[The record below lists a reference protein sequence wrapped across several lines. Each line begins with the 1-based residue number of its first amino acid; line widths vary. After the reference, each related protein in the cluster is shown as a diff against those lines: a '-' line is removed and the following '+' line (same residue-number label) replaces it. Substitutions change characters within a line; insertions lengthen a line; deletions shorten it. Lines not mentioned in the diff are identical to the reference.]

1 MASNGNI
8 KTENYI
14 EIEDENMTVLINIL
28 GIIVLIGGLYLF
40 SANKKMVNKK
50 MIIKAFV
57 IQIVL
62 AFLLVKFPLG
72 RATLEVVSDFVT
84 NILSY
89 GVVGLEFIF
98 GTLSSSE
105 GVSGYIF
112 GIQVLGNIIFISA
125 LVAGLYYLGVIGA
138 VVKVIGGVIGKILG
152 TSKVESFVAVANMF
166 LGQTESPILVSKYLG
181 GMTESEIM
189 LVLVSGMGSMSATV
203 LMGYA
208 GMGIPMEY
216 LLIGGALVP
225 LGSIIVSKLLLP
237 EVNIRQSEALDE
249 AAITTDQDVSID
261 NKGDNANLIAA
272 VSQGASDG
280 LSMALGI
287 GASLIAIIS
296 LVALV
301 NGLLSIV
308 GLSLEQILSY
318 LFAPIGFLMGLPKQ
332 DILTASQLL
341 GSKLV
346 LNEFVAFGQLGEVIN
361 SLDYR
366 SGLMMAISLTGF
378 ANISSMGICISGI
391 SVFCP
396 EKRNQL
402 AKLAFKGMLGGFFV
416 SVLSA
421 LVVGLIIAL

>member
-1 MASNGNI
+1 
-8 KTENYI
+8 
-14 EIEDENMTVLINIL
+14 MTVLINIL
-28 GIIVLIGGLYLF
+28 GIVVLLGGLYLF
-40 SANKKMVNKK
+40 SSNKDKINKK
-50 MIIKAFV
+50 MIVKALV
-57 IQIVL
+57 IQLVL

-72 RATLEVVSDFVT
+72 RVALGWVSDVVT

-89 GVVGLEFIF
+89 GAVGLDFIF
-98 GTLSSSE
+98 GSLADAGAPT
-105 GVSGYIF
+105 GMVF
-112 GIQVLGNIIFISA
+112 GISVLGNIIFISA
-125 LVAGLYYLGVIGA
+125 LVAALYYLGVIGA
-138 VVKVIGGVIGKILG
+138 VVKVIGGIIGKILG

-166 LGQTESPILVSKYLG
+166 LGQTESPILVSKYLSS
-181 GMTESEIM
+181 MTESEIM

-225 LGSIIVSKLLLP
+225 LGSIIVSKLILP
-237 EVNIRQSEALDE
+237 EVNEKKSLALDE
-249 AAITTDQDVSID
+249 AAISSDNDVSID

-272 VSQGASDG
+272 ISQGASDG

-296 LVALV
+296 LVALI
-301 NGLLSIV
+301 NGALGVV

-318 LFAPIGFLMGLPKQ
+318 VFAPIGFLMGLPKEE
-332 DILTASQLL
+332 ILTASQLL

-346 LNEFVAFGQLGEVIN
+346 LNEFVAFGQLGEILN
-361 SLDYR
+361 NLDYR
-366 SGLMMAISLTGF
+366 SGLMMAVSLTGF

-402 AKLAFKGMLGGFFV
+402 AKLAFRGMLGGFLV

-421 LVVGLIIAL
+421 LIVGLIIAL

>member
-1 MASNGNI
+1 M
-8 KTENYI
+8 
-14 EIEDENMTVLINIL
+14 EILINAI
-28 GIIVLIGGLYLF
+28 GIIVLLGGLYIF
-40 SANKKMVNKK
+40 SSNKKYIDKK
-50 MIIKAFV
+50 MILKAF
-57 IQIVL
+57 ILQFIL

-72 RATLEVVSDFVT
+72 RAALEWVSDIVT

-89 GVVGLEFIF
+89 GSVGLEFIF
-98 GTLSSSE
+98 GSLSSANAPTGS
-105 GVSGYIF
+105 IF
-112 GIQVLGNIIFISA
+112 GIQVLGNIIFVSA
-125 LVAGLYYLGVIGA
+125 LVAALYYLGIIGA
-138 VVKVIGGVIGKILG
+138 IVKTIGGIMGNILG

-189 LVLVSGMGSMSATV
+189 LVLISGMGSMSATV
-203 LMGYA
+203 LIGYA
-208 GMGIPMEY
+208 AMGIPMEY

-225 LGSIIVSKLLLP
+225 LGSIIVSKIILP
-237 EVNIRQSEALDE
+237 ETQINKSLALDE
-249 AAITTDQDVSID
+249 AATSTDEEVTID

-272 VSQGASDG
+272 ISQGAVDG
-280 LSMALGI
+280 LNMALGI
-287 GASLIAIIS
+287 GASLIAIIA

-301 NGLLSIV
+301 NGVLSIV

-318 LFAPIGFLMGLPKQ
+318 VFAPIGFLMGLPRGS
-332 DILTASQLL
+332 ILTASELL

-346 LNEFVAFGQLGEVIN
+346 LNEFVAFGQLGQIIN
-361 SLDYR
+361 TLDYR

-402 AKLAFKGMLGGFFV
+402 AKLAFRGMIGGFFV

-421 LVVGLIIAL
+421 LIVGLIVAI